1 MSNLRAEQVSF
12 LAPGVPNKMKTNSR
26 FTFDALSFER
36 DNDVHLVVSLTAPKI
51 DWQTK
56 RPRVCIIPVIDVS
69 PSMMGE
75 KLEYAKQSVL
85 KLIDHLQPGDYCGIV
100 AFGGQV
106 FVVSKPVEVTQAKK
120 DELKAAIGQLGVNGS
135 TNFSGG
141 MCRGLELINNGD
153 LPGGMLM
160 RVVMFTDGMP
170 NTGAAITKKD
180 IVTLLEANLGMA
192 TLSAFGYGSD
202 ADQELL
208 ADVAKAGKGNYAY
221 IKNPEDALSAFAR
234 ELGGLLSS
242 YAQNIKVE
250 LTPHAGHT
258 ITEVISDVDSQETGD
273 HVVVSLPDI
282 LSEEI
287 RHLVFSVKVGKQPNA
302 FPRATSVVDA
312 KISYDCLDEKG
323 KKHSHVEELK
333 GKLKFVK
340 AGDESKAPIKEVMD
354 IVGTAILVQKQ
365 VEAEQFAKQGNYLG
379 AQNVM
384 KGVGM
389 MFDAFQMHTHS
400 SASQAIGSKM
410 ENAGVYGVS
419 SGFLNSTKNG
429 GTRGVGGSSY
439 DPEALV
445 MLNNIGTITSTP
457 AQDATAV
464 SFTAG
469 SANIGVSG
477 SVNSGVFGVGIHG
490 LGGVTVYG
498 NQNVHVTGGPNMA
511 GPGVKAFTVPSQPAV
526 PAPAHFT
533 SPKPPAHP
541 PKPPRNPVTKSK
553 SKRW

>member
-1 MSNLRAEQVSF
+1 
-12 LAPGVPNKMKTNSR
+12 MKTNSR
-26 FTFDALSFER
+26 FTFDALSFEQ

-51 DWQTK
+51 DWQVK
-56 RPRVCIIPVIDVS
+56 RPRICIVPVIDVS
-69 PSMMGE
+69 PSMVGE

-85 KLIDHLQPGDYCGIV
+85 KLIDHLQPGDYCGVV

-106 FVVSKPVEVTQAKK
+106 FVVSKPVEVTQARK
-120 DELKAAIGQLGVNGS
+120 DELKAAVGQLGVNGS

-141 MCRGLELINNGD
+141 MCQGLELINGGD

-160 RVVMFTDGMP
+160 RVVMFTDGQP
-170 NTGAAITKKD
+170 NTGVAVARPD
-180 IVTLLEANLGMA
+180 ILKLLEANLGMA
-192 TLSAFGYGSD
+192 TLSAFGYGAD

-208 ADVAKAGKGNYAY
+208 ADVAKVGKGNYAF

-250 LTPHAGHT
+250 LAPHAGHR
-258 ITEVISDVDSQETGD
+258 ITEVISDVDSQESGD

-282 LSEEI
+282 LSEEV
-287 RHLVFSVKVGKQPNA
+287 RHLVFAVRVGKQPNA
-302 FPRATSVVDA
+302 FPRATSVVDV

-323 KKHSHVEELK
+323 KKNSQVEELK

-340 AGDESKAPIKEVMD
+340 AGGESKEPIKEVLD

-365 VEAEQFAKQGNYLG
+365 VEAEVLAKQGNYAG
-379 AQNVM
+379 ARNVM
-384 KGVGM
+384 LSADTDFFIPYRM
-389 MFDAFQMHTHS
+389 SNHS
-400 SASQAIGSKM
+400 TASQAIGSKM
-410 ENAGVYGVS
+410 ENASVYAMSG
-419 SGFLNSTKNG
+419 GFLNSTKLG

-439 DPEALV
+439 DPEAQVL
-445 MLNNIGTITSTP
+445 LNTVGTVTSTP
-457 AQDATAV
+457 AQDAVASSFAV
-464 SFTAG
+464 G
-469 SANIGVSG
+469 PVNNGVSG
-477 SVNSGVFGVGIHG
+477 GGVGIHG
-490 LGGVTVYG
+490 MVALGGATPYG
-498 NQNVHVTGGPNMA
+498 NYGVQVTGGQIHVGTKGFTAPS
-511 GPGVKAFTVPSQPAV
+511 GPAAPSPAR
-526 PAPAHFT
+526 FT